1 MKFIK
6 TKYAR
11 VLFKSVSVVY
21 FMLLAYVTF
30 FSRRRGHE
38 DWGFRNNANLY
49 FMSKLYSYNDLDPKG
64 KFYFIQDIL
73 GNTILFVP
81 FVMSVTFLF
90 PAKKTYR
97 ELFFLMLIT
106 TLFIESLQYIFNVGV
121 FDIDDIVLNLVGG
134 IVGMLLFNYIYTKYI
149 V

>member
-1 MKFIK
+1 MKFLT
-6 TKYAR
+6 TKYAGI
-11 VLFKSVSVVY
+11 VFKSASVVY

-38 DWGFRNNANLY
+38 DWGFRNNANLH
-49 FMSKLYSYNDLDPKG
+49 FMSKLYIYSSLDPKG

-90 PAKKTYR
+90 PAKKSYR
-97 ELFFLMLIT
+97 ELFFLMLLT
-106 TLFIESLQYIFNVGV
+106 TLSIESLQYIFNVGV

-134 IVGMLLFNYIYTKYI
+134 VIGMFLFNYIYRKF
-149 V
+149 VV

>member
-1 MKFIK
+1 MKFIN
-6 TKYAR
+6 TKYAGI
-11 VLFKSVSVVY
+11 LFKSVSVVY

-30 FSRRRGHE
+30 FSRRRGLE
-38 DWGFRNNANLY
+38 DRGFRNNANLY
-49 FMSKLYSYNDLDPKG
+49 FMSKLYTYNDLDPKG

-73 GNTILFVP
+73 GNIILFVP

-90 PAKKTYR
+90 PAKKSYR
-97 ELFFLMLIT
+97 ELFFLMLFT
-106 TLFIESLQYIFNVGV
+106 TLSIESLQYIFDIGV

-134 IVGMLLFNYIYTKYI
+134 VIGMFLFNHIYKKHI